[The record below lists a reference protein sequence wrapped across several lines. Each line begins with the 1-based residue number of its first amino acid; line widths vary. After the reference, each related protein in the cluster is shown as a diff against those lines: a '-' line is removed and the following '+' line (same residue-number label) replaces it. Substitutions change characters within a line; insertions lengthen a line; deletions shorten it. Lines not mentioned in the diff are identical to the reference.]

1 MDPRNNPYLAHMYP
15 DETNG
20 NGQTWTDSTVDSK
33 SPFAKFKRH
42 KTTAA
47 MAQKAEDGDINPFNG
62 KPFSSKYFSILK
74 TRRDL
79 PVHAQ
84 R

>member
-1 MDPRNNPYLAHMYP
+1 MDPRNNPYLAHIYA
-15 DETNG
+15 DESNG
-20 NGQTWTDSTVDSK
+20 NAQNGAADGK
-33 SPFAKFKRH
+33 GPFAKFKRH
-42 KTTAA
+42 QTTAE
-47 MAQKAEDGDINPFNG
+47 MAQKAEDGETNPFNG
-62 KPFSSKYFSILK
+62 KPFSNKYFSILK

>member
-1 MDPRNNPYLAHMYP
+1 MDADSDPRNNPYLAHMYERP
-15 DETNG
+15 NG
-20 NGQTWTDSTVDSK
+20 HSEKNSLL
-33 SPFAKFKRH
+33 AKFKRH
-42 KTTAA
+42 QTTAA
-47 MAQKAEDGDINPFNG
+47 LAKRVEDGDVNPFTNQ
-62 KPFSSKYFSILK
+62 PFSSKYLSILK